1 MLTPNQ
7 HLLIFTDL
15 DGSLLDHDSY
25 SWRAAQ
31 PWLDRLAAA
40 QTPLIIATSK
50 TAAEVAPLRQ
60 RLGLQQQPFIA
71 ENGAQTVFPAGW
83 REAPL
88 HAGATYPEICAIL
101 AALRERTGFAFQG
114 FADADDARVAEWTGL
129 SPAEAHLA
137 RRRAGSEPLRWSG
150 TDEQLAAFR
159 TLLALHDLRLTQ
171 GGRFHHVMS
180 RQVSKGEAA
189 RRLVKRLQHRRRRPL
204 TTLALGDGPNDI
216 SLLQACDLAVL
227 IRGRQAKP
235 LALPSEFPGRLYR
248 TRRQGPQGWSEGL
261 DHFLS
266 NGGSDHE

>member
-101 AALRERTGFAFQG
+101 AALIAQKQ
-114 FADADDARVAEWTGL
+114 DD
-129 SPAEAHLA
+129 S
-137 RRRAGSEPLRWSG
+137 
-150 TDEQLAAFR
+150 
-159 TLLALHDLRLTQ
+159 
-171 GGRFHHVMS
+171 
-180 RQVSKGEAA
+180 
-189 RRLVKRLQHRRRRPL
+189 
-204 TTLALGDGPNDI
+204 
-216 SLLQACDLAVL
+216 
-227 IRGRQAKP
+227 
-235 LALPSEFPGRLYR
+235 
-248 TRRQGPQGWSEGL
+248 
-261 DHFLS
+261 
-266 NGGSDHE
+266 